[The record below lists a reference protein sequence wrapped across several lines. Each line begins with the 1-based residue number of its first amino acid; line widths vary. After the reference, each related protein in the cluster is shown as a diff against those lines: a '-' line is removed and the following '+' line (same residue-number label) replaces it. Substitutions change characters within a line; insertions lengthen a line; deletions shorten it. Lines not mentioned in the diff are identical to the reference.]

1 VADLTGVATKLQA
14 LAVGAVTGLKGVQA
28 HGDITDPE
36 FPGAHFHRG
45 LSVGMPATDY
55 RTGETGT
62 NRAMSPRY
70 KLCRLAVRV
79 GYLFGRDEMAAG
91 ATVRGS
97 FDDASLD
104 AQSDLDAIEAA
115 VTQTT
120 AWAGASP
127 TWVSA
132 RRSGATSFERI
143 ADLNRALAT
152 VFFDVEVSIT

>member
-14 LAVGAVTGLKGVQA
+14 LAVGAVSGLKGVQA

-70 KLCRLAVRV
+70 KLCRLAVRI
-79 GYLFGRDEMAAG
+79 GYLFGRDEMAVG
-91 ATVRGS
+91 ATVR
-97 FDDASLD
+97 SLLPATGKD
-104 AQSDLDAIEAA
+104 WNDVLREHRGGEGEVAA
-115 VTQTT
+115 
-120 AWAGASP
+120 
-127 TWVSA
+127 
-132 RRSGATSFERI
+132 
-143 ADLNRALAT
+143 
-152 VFFDVEVSIT
+152 